1 VERGFFWT
9 GKESLVGE
17 VDRLLRQ
24 GADVNSTDQVT
35 VLQKKKVPLNCL
47 SESLGTLSSIQRAP
61 VRQIMA
67 GKGGSLRTKSAVQ
80 RGLHT
85 LARKSASAS
94 WPHALHY
101 VFNYYTSKFGLHGL
115 QLGQTALHAAC
126 AAGHGD
132 IVARLLRGGAD
143 INLKDKS
150 GGKPKIKGHL
160 PLLAVAG
167 EGPLN
172 VVEALLE
179 ANTDVNQVHSTT
191 GHTALHLAARA
202 GRADILELILKKG
215 AEVDPRDKRGRTPL
229 QFAASEGHVKCTIL
243 LLDKGADA
251 NSKTEAGTTALHWAA
266 VKCSLETIEEL
277 LKRQADVNARNN
289 DGK

>member
-1 VERGFFWT
+1 
-9 GKESLVGE
+9 
-17 VDRLLRQ
+17 
-24 GADVNSTDQVT
+24 
-35 VLQKKKVPLNCL
+35 
-47 SESLGTLSSIQRAP
+47 
-61 VRQIMA
+61 MA
-67 GKGGSLRTKSAVQ
+67 GKGGSLRTNSAVQ

-85 LARKSASAS
+85 LARKAANASCPC
-94 WPHALHY
+94 PHALY
-101 VFNYYTSKFGLHGL
+101 FVLNYYNSEFGLHGL

-167 EGPLN
+167 DGPLN

-191 GHTALHLAARA
+191 GHTALHLSAKA
-202 GRADILELILKKG
+202 GRADILELILEKG
-215 AEVDPRDKRGRTPL
+215 AEVDARDKRGRTPL
-229 QFAASEGHVKCTIL
+229 HFAASQGHVKCTSL
-243 LLDKGADA
+243 LLDHGADA

-266 VKCSLETIEEL
+266 VMCSLETIQEL

-289 DGK
+289 EGT